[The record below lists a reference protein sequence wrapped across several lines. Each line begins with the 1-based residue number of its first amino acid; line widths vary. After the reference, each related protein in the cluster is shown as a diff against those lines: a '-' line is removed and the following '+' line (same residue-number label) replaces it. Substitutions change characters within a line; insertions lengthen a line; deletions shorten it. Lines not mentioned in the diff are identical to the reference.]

1 MEVDVDDKY
10 FIMKAVAQY
19 DMNISGIDMQRFY
32 TDIYMAANKQ
42 MAFSDGGVANL
53 STVDVKQQPRALRQY
68 FLSAYLEKY
77 ISALVVLNES
87 LAGVHRLIPDMPAAE
102 TAQFAKFRTELEHCF
117 NDLEIKVISV
127 KLFDKITN
135 NVDVKAEEV
144 DFDDNIPAD
153 SILEI
158 KNCIVYA
165 ADGIRPNEKIFVKS
179 QK

>member
-1 MEVDVDDKY
+1 M
-10 FIMKAVAQY
+10 
-19 DMNISGIDMQRFY
+19 
-32 TDIYMAANKQ
+32 
-42 MAFSDGGVANL
+42 L
-53 STVDVKQQPRALRQY
+53 L
-68 FLSAYLEKY
+68 
-77 ISALVVLNES
+77 VLNES

-102 TAQFAKFRTELEHCF
+102 TAQFAKFRIELEHCF

-144 DFDDNIPAD
+144 DFDDSIPAD

-165 ADGIRPNEKIFVKS
+165 TDGIRPNEKNIC
-179 QK
+179 